1 MQLFCGDCS
10 TLLAS
15 INKQTSS
22 WKPKKR
28 RQTKAE
34 DVDTFQT
41 GLGYKIIC
49 QAFNTTP

>member
-10 TLLAS
+10 TLLVN
-15 INKQTSS
+15 INEQ
-22 WKPKKR
+22 KKR

-41 GLGYKIIC
+41 GVGYKIIY
-49 QAFNTTP
+49 QTLNTTV